1 MLCQAKDDEDPAAGF
16 KDKVLEILYA
26 TDGNEE
32 FEAPAD
38 DGTAPAEDVAG
49 TCSGPRSS
57 VHACMSSVNDAYAC
71 RALLGDTEDA
81 ELVEAPTAD
90 DEQTF

>member
-1 MLCQAKDDEDPAAGF
+1 VLCQAKDDEDPAAGF

-49 TCSGPRSS
+49 TSS
-57 VHACMSSVNDAYAC
+57 VHACM
-71 RALLGDTEDA
+71 
-81 ELVEAPTAD
+81 
-90 DEQTF
+90 